1 MHHTVPVWFKFIFT
15 LPVSLKKGILFIVQ
29 GLPVKAFLK
38 QAKRMWEIIHA
49 DLEVSRDSRAV
60 RFGGWGL

>member
-1 MHHTVPVWFKFIFT
+1 MHHTVPVWFKFMFT

-38 QAKRMWEIIHA
+38 QAKRM
-49 DLEVSRDSRAV
+49 
-60 RFGGWGL
+60 

>member
-1 MHHTVPVWFKFIFT
+1 MLQKYCKPRRSLIVFFNIEMHHTVPVWFKFMFT

-38 QAKRMWEIIHA
+38 QAKRM
-49 DLEVSRDSRAV
+49 
-60 RFGGWGL
+60 